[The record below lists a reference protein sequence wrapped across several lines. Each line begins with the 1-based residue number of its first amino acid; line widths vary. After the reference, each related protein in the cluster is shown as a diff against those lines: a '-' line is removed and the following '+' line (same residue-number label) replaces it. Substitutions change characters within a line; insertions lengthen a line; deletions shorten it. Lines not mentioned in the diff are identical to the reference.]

1 MTVER
6 TVRLV
11 NKLGLHV
18 RPAAK
23 IAELA
28 SKYKSEIFI
37 IKDTQ
42 QVNAKSIIELLTLAA
57 PCGTLLTIQS
67 SGDDAEN
74 VINAIQQ
81 LINGKFGE
89 E

>member
-6 TVRLV
+6 TVRLS
-11 NKLGLHV
+11 NRLGLHV

-28 SKYKSEIFI
+28 SKCNSEIFL

-42 QVNAKSIIELLTLAA
+42 QANAKSIIELLTLAA
-57 PCGTLLTIQS
+57 PCGTLLTIKS
-67 SGDDAEN
+67 TGDDSGN
-74 VINAIQQ
+74 VIEAIQQ
-81 LINGKFGE
+81 LINDKFGE
-89 E
+89 D

>member
-1 MTVER
+1 MTVEK
-6 TVRLV
+6 TVRLI

-18 RPAAK
+18 RPSAK

-28 SKYKSEIFI
+28 SKYKSEVFL

-42 QVNAKSIIELLTLAA
+42 QANAKSIIELLTLAA
-57 PCGTLLTIQS
+57 PYGTVLTIKAT
-67 SGDDAEN
+67 GDDSEN
-74 VINAIQQ
+74 VIEALQQ

-89 E
+89 D

>member
-6 TVRLV
+6 TVRLI

-67 SGDDAEN
+67 NGDDAEN
-74 VINAIQQ
+74 VIDAIQQ
-81 LINGKFGE
+81 LINGKFDE